1 MTAIEQAHAQLVDAL
16 RSYRTVLT
24 TETAAVDLVLGTLD
38 AAPQRPP
45 RAAPDKPRKAPAK
58 KKRTAREPQQAN
70 PPKTK
75 SKSKKLRAPLA
86 AHEPAKRIG
95 RLSSKVEVKAAE
107 DEADRK
113 RIVEGLKADGYERAP
128 INARLAPGLYDVI
141 RRDGGI
147 VVTWWPKEPE
157 A

>member
-24 TETAAVDLVLGTLD
+24 TEIEAVDLVLGTLD
-38 AAPQRPP
+38 AAPPRPP
-45 RAAPDKPRKAPAK
+45 KAAPAKPRKAPAK

-86 AHEPAKRIG
+86 AHEPATRLG
-95 RLSSKVEVKAAE
+95 RLPSKVQVKAAD
-107 DEADRK
+107 DEADCK
-113 RIVEGLKADGYERAP
+113 RIVGNLVSEGYSRAGLGE
-128 INARLAPGLYDVI
+128 RLAPGLYDVI

-147 VVTWWPKEPE
+147 VVTWWPKED
-157 A
+157 AA